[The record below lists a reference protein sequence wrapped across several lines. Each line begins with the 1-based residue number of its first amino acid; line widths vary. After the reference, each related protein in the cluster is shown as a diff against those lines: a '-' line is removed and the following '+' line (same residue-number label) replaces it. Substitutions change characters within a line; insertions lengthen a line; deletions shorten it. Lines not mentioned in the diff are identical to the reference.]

1 MHSKTEALKIIRKEV
16 EQFRTERDQFKLM
29 AETLQMRY
37 STMKKSLNND
47 FDNMDR
53 SKVGAL
59 LTETREQNISLST
72 EVENLRQKMLELQGD
87 LKVLR
92 SKKCSCAVTNRKLS
106 VGSGFGEL
114 EKKELEWNEEKS
126 KLILQ
131 MENMKKKVNFPK
143 KLIF

>member
-16 EQFRTERDQFKLM
+16 EQYRTERDQFKLM

-47 FDNMDR
+47 FNNMDR

-59 LTETREQNISLST
+59 LTETREQNIALST
-72 EVENLRQKMLELQGD
+72 EVENLRQKLLESQGD
-87 LKVLR
+87 LKALR
-92 SKKCSCAVTNRKLS
+92 NQKCSCAGTNRKLS

-131 MENMKKKVNFPK
+131 MENMKKKVELREKN
-143 KLIF
+143 